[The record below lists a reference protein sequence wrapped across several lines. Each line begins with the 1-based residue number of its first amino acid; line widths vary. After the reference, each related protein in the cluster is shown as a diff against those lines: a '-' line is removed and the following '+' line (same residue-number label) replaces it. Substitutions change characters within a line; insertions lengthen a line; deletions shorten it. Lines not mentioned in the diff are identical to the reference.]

1 MATDLNTRPAFTI
14 RTCRGFDFEGTYTT
28 VEEPKKIEYVLGDER
43 KVSIEFVEEEGGY
56 RVVETFDA
64 EEQNSLEMQRRGW
77 RAILDNFKKY
87 VEA

>member
-1 MATDLNTRPAFTI
+1 
-14 RTCRGFDFEGTYTT
+14 
-28 VEEPKKIEYVLGDER
+28 
-43 KVSIEFVEEEGGY
+43 VSIEFVEEEGGY